1 VVDLTQ
7 PYVWSVYRQ
16 RWVNAEC
23 TGCACHIPDASPE
36 TTALIERIDR
46 ELENIP
52 EFQAGLDKSR
62 RAGETR

>member
-7 PYVWSVYRQ
+7 PYVWSTTRQ
-16 RWVNAEC
+16 EWANS
-23 TGCACHIPDASPE
+23 GCSGCEFHIPDASPE

-46 ELENIP
+46 ELGNIP